1 MEINQGVKP
10 PFTTGLRRI
19 IGYTS
24 HHNLEKSL
32 QKKLDLHAFSFKAA
46 KSKIS
51 PGKMTLSSPGKN
63 MYVPLMHMLNHHYS
77 MFRFNNEA
85 KYTRKKNLSDM
96 HKVVCRSIIQAYTL
110 ENAKDDNRNDLLM
123 RTYQRFKQVLTQ
135 SKETIWIERTHA
147 KVVEE
152 KAKRSLQSSQPSTQ
166 KSGDITENAKFLHWQ
181 ADHPN
186 ATTTQTEPS

>member
-51 PGKMTLSSPGKN
+51 PGKMTLSSP
-63 MYVPLMHMLNHHYS
+63 
-77 MFRFNNEA
+77 A